1 MITNYAVEYAEKY
14 PECYEPKD
22 IPKNLEA
29 WGAKAVGWLLDLARL
44 SGDIEAREVLLQ
56 IIAKAYPVF
65 EALRAE
71 HKEGRTAKRSCS
83 AKHPRKR

>member
-1 MITNYAVEYAEKY
+1 MIRLTVDKLAEM
-14 PECYEPKD
+14 
-22 IPKNLEA
+22 IA
-29 WGAKAVGWLLDLARL
+29 QRHH
-44 SGDIEAREVLLQ
+44 IEAREVLLQ